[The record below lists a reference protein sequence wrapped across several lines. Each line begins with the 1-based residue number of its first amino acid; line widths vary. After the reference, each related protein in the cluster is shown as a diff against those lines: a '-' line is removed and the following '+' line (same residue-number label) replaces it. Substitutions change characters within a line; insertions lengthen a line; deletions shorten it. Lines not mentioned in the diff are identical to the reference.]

1 MRENLYVR
9 AVPSDKSFSALQKKI
24 EIKKKTERKI
34 IMKKFFALLSI
45 AFAAVTLSAADYTFP
60 GWKCTDKAK
69 ITAAIAAA
77 PDDWHKLRDTILLQL
92 AETPPNT
99 YAELCAIVDKTID
112 ASDVKTKDYY
122 KIQYKKQFPFCRNE
136 FIAEAW
142 EFCKKNPSDYDFYYV
157 AYQTK
162 QLNFTDL
169 QVYAYMRDYLF
180 KNSPNATLAR
190 QAIDALLNAAV
201 MVDGTDGINV
211 KSDLQRLN
219 RKFSKNLLDNKAAWE
234 PVIAKLR
241 TTLETY

>member
-1 MRENLYVR
+1 MYVR
-9 AVPSDKSFSALQKKI
+9 AVPSDKSFSALQKKL
-24 EIKKKTERKI
+24 KSKKTERKI
-34 IMKKFFALLSI
+34 IMKKFFALLFLSI
-45 AFAAVTLSAADYTFP
+45 SAVTFAADYTFP

-77 PDDWHKLRDTILLQL
+77 PDDGIKLRDSILLQL

-112 ASDVKTKDYY
+112 ASDVKAKDYH
-122 KIQYKKQFPFCRNE
+122 KIAFKKQFPYCRNE
-136 FIAEAW
+136 FIVEAW

-157 AYQTK
+157 AYRTK

>member
-1 MRENLYVR
+1 
-9 AVPSDKSFSALQKKI
+9 
-24 EIKKKTERKI
+24 
-34 IMKKFFALLSI
+34 MKKFFALLFLSI
-45 AFAAVTLSAADYTFP
+45 SAVTFAADYTFP

-77 PDDWHKLRDTILLQL
+77 PDDGIKLRDSILLQL

-112 ASDVKTKDYY
+112 ASDAKAKDYH
-122 KIQYKKQFPFCRNE
+122 KIAFKKQFPHCRNE
-136 FIAEAW
+136 FIIEAW
-142 EFCKKNPSDYDFYYV
+142 EFCKKHPSDYDFYYV
-157 AYQTK
+157 AYRTE

-180 KNSPNATLAR
+180 KNSPNATLTR
-190 QAIDALLNAAV
+190 QAIDMLLNAAV
-201 MVDGTDGINV
+201 MADGTDGINV

>member
-1 MRENLYVR
+1 
-9 AVPSDKSFSALQKKI
+9 
-24 EIKKKTERKI
+24 
-34 IMKKFFALLSI
+34 MKKFFALLSI
-45 AFAAVTLSAADYTFP
+45 AFAAVTLTAADYTSP

-77 PDDWHKLRDTILLQL
+77 PDDWAKLRDTILLQL

-112 ASDVKTKDYY
+112 ASDVKAKDYH
-122 KIQYKKQFPFCRNE
+122 KIAFKKQFPYCRNE
-136 FIAEAW
+136 FVSEAW
-142 EFCKKNPSDYDFYYV
+142 EFCKKNPSSYDFYYV
-157 AYQTK
+157 AYKAK

-180 KNSPNATLAR
+180 KNSPNATLTR

>member
-1 MRENLYVR
+1 
-9 AVPSDKSFSALQKKI
+9 
-24 EIKKKTERKI
+24 
-34 IMKKFFALLSI
+34 MKKFFALLFLSI
-45 AFAAVTLSAADYTFP
+45 SAVTFAADYTFP

-77 PDDWHKLRDTILLQL
+77 PDDGIKLRDSILLQL

-112 ASDVKTKDYY
+112 ASDVKAKDYH
-122 KIQYKKQFPFCRNE
+122 KIAFKKQFPHCRNE
-136 FIAEAW
+136 FIIEAW
-142 EFCKKNPSDYDFYYV
+142 DFCKKHPSDYDFYYV
-157 AYQTK
+157 AYRTE

-180 KNSPNATLAR
+180 KNSPNATLTR
-190 QAIDALLNAAV
+190 QAIDVLLNAAV
-201 MVDGTDGINV
+201 MADGTDGINV

>member
-1 MRENLYVR
+1 MYVR
-9 AVPSDKSFSALQKKI
+9 AVPSDKSFSALQKKL
-24 EIKKKTERKI
+24 KSKKTERKI
-34 IMKKFFALLSI
+34 IMKKFFALLFLSI
-45 AFAAVTLSAADYTFP
+45 SAVTFAADYTFP

-77 PDDWHKLRDTILLQL
+77 PDDGIKLRDSILLQL

-112 ASDVKTKDYY
+112 ASDVKAKDYH
-122 KIQYKKQFPFCRNE
+122 KIAFKKQFPYCRNE
-136 FIAEAW
+136 FIVEAW

-157 AYQTK
+157 AYKAK

-180 KNSPNATLAR
+180 KNSPHAALTR
-190 QAIDALLNAAV
+190 QAIDVLLNAAV

>member
-1 MRENLYVR
+1 
-9 AVPSDKSFSALQKKI
+9 
-24 EIKKKTERKI
+24 
-34 IMKKFFALLSI
+34 MKKFFALLFLSI
-45 AFAAVTLSAADYTFP
+45 SAVTFAADYTFP

-77 PDDWHKLRDTILLQL
+77 PDDWAKLRDTILLQL

>member
-1 MRENLYVR
+1 
-9 AVPSDKSFSALQKKI
+9 
-24 EIKKKTERKI
+24 
-34 IMKKFFALLSI
+34 MKKFFALLFLSI
-45 AFAAVTLSAADYTFP
+45 SAVTFAADYTFP

-77 PDDWHKLRDTILLQL
+77 PDDWFKLRDTILLQL

>member
-1 MRENLYVR
+1 MYVR
-9 AVPSDKSFSALQKKI
+9 AVPSDKSFSALQKKL
-24 EIKKKTERKI
+24 KSKKTERKI
-34 IMKKFFALLSI
+34 IMKKFFALLFLSI
-45 AFAAVTLSAADYTFP
+45 SAVTFAADYTFP

-77 PDDWHKLRDTILLQL
+77 PDDGIKLRDSILLQL

-112 ASDVKTKDYY
+112 ASDVKAKDY
-122 KIQYKKQFPFCRNE
+122 KIAFKKQFPYCRNE
-136 FIAEAW
+136 FIVEAW
-142 EFCKKNPSDYDFYYV
+142 EFCKKNPSAYDFYYV
-157 AYQTK
+157 AYRTK

-169 QVYAYMRDYLF
+169 QVYAYMRDYLLQ
-180 KNSPNATLAR
+180 NSPNATLAR
-190 QAIDALLNAAV
+190 QAIDVLLNAAV

>member
-1 MRENLYVR
+1 MYVR
-9 AVPSDKSFSALQKKI
+9 AVPSDKSFSALQKKL
-24 EIKKKTERKI
+24 KSKKTERKI

-77 PDDWHKLRDTILLQL
+77 PDDGIKLRDSILLQL

-112 ASDVKTKDYY
+112 ASDVKAKDYH
-122 KIQYKKQFPFCRNE
+122 KIAFKKQFPYCRNE
-136 FIAEAW
+136 FIVEAW

-157 AYQTK
+157 AYKAK

-169 QVYAYMRDYLF
+169 QVYAYMRDYLLQ
-180 KNSPNATLAR
+180 NSPNATLAR
-190 QAIDALLNAAV
+190 QAIDVLLNAAV

>member
-1 MRENLYVR
+1 
-9 AVPSDKSFSALQKKI
+9 
-24 EIKKKTERKI
+24 
-34 IMKKFFALLSI
+34 MKKFFALLFLSI
-45 AFAAVTLSAADYTFP
+45 SAVTFAADYTFP

-77 PDDWHKLRDTILLQL
+77 PDDGIKLRDSILLQL

-112 ASDVKTKDYY
+112 ASDVKAKDYH
-122 KIQYKKQFPFCRNE
+122 KIAFKKQFPHCRNE
-136 FIAEAW
+136 FIIEAW
-142 EFCKKNPSDYDFYYV
+142 EFCKKHPSDYDFYYV
-157 AYQTK
+157 AYRTE

-180 KNSPNATLAR
+180 KNSPNATLTR
-190 QAIDALLNAAV
+190 QAIDVLLNAAV
-201 MVDGTDGINV
+201 MADGTDGINV

>member
-1 MRENLYVR
+1 MYVR
-9 AVPSDKSFSALQKKI
+9 AVPSDKSFSALQKKL
-24 EIKKKTERKI
+24 KSKKTERKI
-34 IMKKFFALLSI
+34 IMKKFFALLFLSI
-45 AFAAVTLSAADYTFP
+45 SAVTFAADYTFP

-77 PDDWHKLRDTILLQL
+77 PDDGIKLRDSILLQL

-112 ASDVKTKDYY
+112 ASDVKAKDYH
-122 KIQYKKQFPFCRNE
+122 KIAFKKQFPYCRNE
-136 FIAEAW
+136 FIVEAW

-157 AYQTK
+157 AYRTK
-162 QLNFTDL
+162 QLNITDL

-180 KNSPNATLAR
+180 KNSPPAALTR
-190 QAIDALLNAAV
+190 QAIDVLLNAAV

>member
-1 MRENLYVR
+1 MYVR
-9 AVPSDKSFSALQKKI
+9 AVPSDKSFSALQKKL
-24 EIKKKTERKI
+24 KSKKTERKI
-34 IMKKFFALLSI
+34 IMKKFFALLFLSI
-45 AFAAVTLSAADYTFP
+45 SAVTFAADYTFP

-77 PDDWHKLRDTILLQL
+77 PDDGIKLRDSILLQL

-99 YAELCAIVDKTID
+99 YAELCTIVDKTID
-112 ASDVKTKDYY
+112 ASDVKAKDYH
-122 KIQYKKQFPFCRNE
+122 KIAFKKQFPYCRNE
-136 FIAEAW
+136 FIVEAW

-157 AYQTK
+157 AYWTK

-180 KNSPNATLAR
+180 KNSPPAALTR
-190 QAIDALLNAAV
+190 QAIDVLLNAAV

>member
-1 MRENLYVR
+1 
-9 AVPSDKSFSALQKKI
+9 
-24 EIKKKTERKI
+24 
-34 IMKKFFALLSI
+34 MKKFFALLFLSI
-45 AFAAVTLSAADYTFP
+45 SAVTFAADYTFP

-77 PDDWHKLRDTILLQL
+77 PDDRFKLRDTILLQL

>member
-1 MRENLYVR
+1 MYVR
-9 AVPSDKSFSALQKKI
+9 AVPSDKSFSALQKKL
-24 EIKKKTERKI
+24 KSKKTERKI
-34 IMKKFFALLSI
+34 IMKKFFALLFLSI
-45 AFAAVTLSAADYTFP
+45 SAVTFAADYTFP

-77 PDDWHKLRDTILLQL
+77 PDDGIKLRDSILLQL

-112 ASDVKTKDYY
+112 ASDVKAKDYH
-122 KIQYKKQFPFCRNE
+122 KIAFKKQFPYCRNE
-136 FIAEAW
+136 FIVEAW

-157 AYQTK
+157 AYRTK

-180 KNSPNATLAR
+180 KNSPPAALTR
-190 QAIDALLNAAV
+190 QAIDVLLNAAV

>member
-1 MRENLYVR
+1 MYVR
-9 AVPSDKSFSALQKKI
+9 AVPSDKSFSALQKKL
-24 EIKKKTERKI
+24 KSKKTERKI
-34 IMKKFFALLSI
+34 IMKKFFALLFLSI
-45 AFAAVTLSAADYTFP
+45 SAVTFAADYTFP

-77 PDDWHKLRDTILLQL
+77 PDDGIKLRDSILLQL

-112 ASDVKTKDYY
+112 ASDVKAKDYY

>member
-1 MRENLYVR
+1 MRGNLYVR
-9 AVPSDKSFSALQKKI
+9 AVPSDKSFFALQKKI
-24 EIKKKTERKI
+24 EIKKTERKI
-34 IMKKFFALLSI
+34 IMKKFFALLFLSI
-45 AFAAVTLSAADYTFP
+45 SAVTFAADYTFP

-77 PDDWHKLRDTILLQL
+77 PDDGIKLRDSILLQL

-112 ASDVKTKDYY
+112 ASDVKAKDYH
-122 KIQYKKQFPFCRNE
+122 KIAFKKQFPYCRNE
-136 FIAEAW
+136 FIVEAW

-157 AYQTK
+157 AYRTK

-180 KNSPNATLAR
+180 KNSPPAALTR
-190 QAIDALLNAAV
+190 QAIDVLLNAAV

>member
-1 MRENLYVR
+1 
-9 AVPSDKSFSALQKKI
+9 
-24 EIKKKTERKI
+24 
-34 IMKKFFALLSI
+34 MKKFFALLFLSI
-45 AFAAVTLSAADYTFP
+45 SAVIFAADYTFP

-77 PDDWHKLRDTILLQL
+77 PDDWAKLRDTILLQL

-157 AYQTK
+157 AYRTK

>member
-1 MRENLYVR
+1 
-9 AVPSDKSFSALQKKI
+9 
-24 EIKKKTERKI
+24 
-34 IMKKFFALLSI
+34 MKKFFALLFLSI
-45 AFAAVTLSAADYTFP
+45 SAVTFAADYTFP

-77 PDDWHKLRDTILLQL
+77 PDDGIKLRDSILLQL

-99 YAELCAIVDKTID
+99 YAELCTIVDKTID
-112 ASDVKTKDYY
+112 ASDVKAKDYH
-122 KIQYKKQFPFCRNE
+122 KIAFKKQFPHCRNE
-136 FIAEAW
+136 FIIEAW
-142 EFCKKNPSDYDFYYV
+142 EFCKKHPSDYDFYYV
-157 AYQTK
+157 AYRTE

-180 KNSPNATLAR
+180 KNSPNATLTR
-190 QAIDALLNAAV
+190 QAIDVLLNAAV
-201 MVDGTDGINV
+201 MADGTDGINV

>member
-1 MRENLYVR
+1 MYVR

-24 EIKKKTERKI
+24 EIKKTERKI
-34 IMKKFFALLSI
+34 IMKKFFALLFLSI
-45 AFAAVTLSAADYTFP
+45 SAVTFAADYTFP

-77 PDDWHKLRDTILLQL
+77 PDDGIKLRDSILLQL

-112 ASDVKTKDYY
+112 ASDVKAKDYH
-122 KIQYKKQFPFCRNE
+122 KIAFKKQFPYCRNE
-136 FIAEAW
+136 FIVEAW
-142 EFCKKNPSDYDFYYV
+142 EFCKKNPSAYDFYYV
-157 AYQTK
+157 AYKAK

-180 KNSPNATLAR
+180 KNSPHAALTR
-190 QAIDALLNAAV
+190 QAIDVLLNAAV

>member
-1 MRENLYVR
+1 
-9 AVPSDKSFSALQKKI
+9 
-24 EIKKKTERKI
+24 
-34 IMKKFFALLSI
+34 MKKFFALLFLSI
-45 AFAAVTLSAADYTFP
+45 SAVTFAADYTFP

-77 PDDWHKLRDTILLQL
+77 PDDGIKLRDSILLQL

-112 ASDVKTKDYY
+112 ASDAKAKDYH
-122 KIQYKKQFPFCRNE
+122 KIAFKKQFPHCRNE
-136 FIAEAW
+136 FIIEAW
-142 EFCKKNPSDYDFYYV
+142 EFCKKHPSDYDFYYV
-157 AYQTK
+157 AYRTE

-180 KNSPNATLAR
+180 KNSPNATLTR
-190 QAIDALLNAAV
+190 QAIDVLLNAAV
-201 MVDGTDGINV
+201 MADGTDGINV

>member
-1 MRENLYVR
+1 MYVR
-9 AVPSDKSFSALQKKI
+9 AVPSDKSFSALQKKL
-24 EIKKKTERKI
+24 KSKKTERKI
-34 IMKKFFALLSI
+34 IMKKFFALLFLSI
-45 AFAAVTLSAADYTFP
+45 SAVTFAADYTFP

-77 PDDWHKLRDTILLQL
+77 PDDGIKLRDSILLQL

-112 ASDVKTKDYY
+112 ASDVKAKDYH
-122 KIQYKKQFPFCRNE
+122 KIAFKKQFPYCRNE

-157 AYQTK
+157 AYKAK

-180 KNSPNATLAR
+180 KNSPNATLTR
-190 QAIDALLNAAV
+190 QAIDVLLNAAV

>member
-1 MRENLYVR
+1 MRD
-9 AVPSDKSFSALQKKI
+9 S
-24 EIKKKTERKI
+24 
-34 IMKKFFALLSI
+34 
-45 AFAAVTLSAADYTFP
+45 
-60 GWKCTDKAK
+60 
-69 ITAAIAAA
+69 
-77 PDDWHKLRDTILLQL
+77 ILLQL

-112 ASDVKTKDYY
+112 ASDVKAKDYR
-122 KIQYKKQFPFCRNE
+122 KIAFKKQFPYCRNE
-136 FIAEAW
+136 FIVEAW
-142 EFCKKNPSDYDFYYV
+142 EFCKKNPSNYDFYYV
-157 AYQTK
+157 AYKAK

-180 KNSPNATLAR
+180 KNSPNATLTR
-190 QAIDALLNAAV
+190 QAIDVLLNAAV

>member
-1 MRENLYVR
+1 MC
-9 AVPSDKSFSALQKKI
+9 I
-24 EIKKKTERKI
+24 
-34 IMKKFFALLSI
+34 
-45 AFAAVTLSAADYTFP
+45 
-60 GWKCTDKAK
+60 
-69 ITAAIAAA
+69 
-77 PDDWHKLRDTILLQL
+77 RDRRDSILLQL

-112 ASDVKTKDYY
+112 ASDVKAKDYH
-122 KIQYKKQFPFCRNE
+122 KIAFKKQFPYCRNE
-136 FIAEAW
+136 FIVEAW

-157 AYQTK
+157 AYRTK

-180 KNSPNATLAR
+180 KNSPNATLTR
-190 QAIDALLNAAV
+190 QAIDVLLNAAV

>member
-1 MRENLYVR
+1 
-9 AVPSDKSFSALQKKI
+9 
-24 EIKKKTERKI
+24 
-34 IMKKFFALLSI
+34 MKKFFALLFLSI
-45 AFAAVTLSAADYTFP
+45 SAVTFAADYTFP

-77 PDDWHKLRDTILLQL
+77 PDDGIKLRDSILLQL

-157 AYQTK
+157 AYRTK
-162 QLNFTDL
+162 QLNSTDL
-169 QVYAYMRDYLF
+169 QVYAYMRNYLF
-180 KNSPNATLAR
+180 KNSRNATLAR
-190 QAIDALLNAAV
+190 QAIDVLLNAAV

>member
-1 MRENLYVR
+1 MYVR
-9 AVPSDKSFSALQKKI
+9 AVPSDKSFSALQKKL
-24 EIKKKTERKI
+24 KSKKTERKI
-34 IMKKFFALLSI
+34 IMKKFFALLFLSI
-45 AFAAVTLSAADYTFP
+45 SAVTFAADYTFP

-77 PDDWHKLRDTILLQL
+77 PDDGIKLRDSILLQL

-112 ASDVKTKDYY
+112 ASDVKAKDYH
-122 KIQYKKQFPFCRNE
+122 KIAFKKQFPYCRNE
-136 FIAEAW
+136 FIVEAW
-142 EFCKKNPSDYDFYYV
+142 EFCKKNPSAYDFYYV
-157 AYQTK
+157 AYRTK

-169 QVYAYMRDYLF
+169 QVYAYMRDYLLQ
-180 KNSPNATLAR
+180 NSPNATLAR

>member
-1 MRENLYVR
+1 MYVR
-9 AVPSDKSFSALQKKI
+9 AVPSDKSFSALQKKL
-24 EIKKKTERKI
+24 KSKKTERKI
-34 IMKKFFALLSI
+34 IMKKFFALLFLSI
-45 AFAAVTLSAADYTFP
+45 SAVTFAADYTFP

-77 PDDWHKLRDTILLQL
+77 PDDGIKLRDSILLQL

-112 ASDVKTKDYY
+112 ASDVKAKDYH
-122 KIQYKKQFPFCRNE
+122 KIAFKKQFPYCRNE

-157 AYQTK
+157 AYKAK

-180 KNSPNATLAR
+180 KNSPNATLTR
-190 QAIDALLNAAV
+190 QAIDVLLNGAV

>member
-1 MRENLYVR
+1 MYVR

-24 EIKKKTERKI
+24 EIKKTERKI
-34 IMKKFFALLSI
+34 IMKKFFALLFLSI
-45 AFAAVTLSAADYTFP
+45 SAVTFAADYTFP

-77 PDDWHKLRDTILLQL
+77 PDDGIKLRDSILLQL

-112 ASDVKTKDYY
+112 ASDVKAKDYH
-122 KIQYKKQFPFCRNE
+122 KIAFKKQFPYCRNE
-136 FIAEAW
+136 FVVEAW
-142 EFCKKNPSDYDFYYV
+142 EFCKKHPSSYDFYYV
-157 AYQTK
+157 AYKAK

-180 KNSPNATLAR
+180 KNSPHAALTR
-190 QAIDALLNAAV
+190 QAIDVLLNAAV

>member
-1 MRENLYVR
+1 
-9 AVPSDKSFSALQKKI
+9 
-24 EIKKKTERKI
+24 
-34 IMKKFFALLSI
+34 MKKLFALLLT
-45 AFAAVTLSAADYTFP
+45 FAAVALFAADYQFP

-77 PDDWHKLRDTILLQL
+77 PDDGIKLRDSILLQL

-180 KNSPNATLAR
+180 KNSPNATLTR
-190 QAIDALLNAAV
+190 QAIDVLLNAAV

>member
-1 MRENLYVR
+1 MRGNLYVR

-24 EIKKKTERKI
+24 EIKKTERKI
-34 IMKKFFALLSI
+34 IMKKFFALLFLSI
-45 AFAAVTLSAADYTFP
+45 SAVTFAADYTFP

-77 PDDWHKLRDTILLQL
+77 PDDGIKLRDSILLQL

-112 ASDVKTKDYY
+112 ASDVKAKDYH
-122 KIQYKKQFPFCRNE
+122 KIAFKKQFPYYRNE
-136 FIAEAW
+136 FIVEAW
-142 EFCKKNPSDYDFYYV
+142 EFCKKNPSAYDFYYV
-157 AYQTK
+157 AYKAK

-180 KNSPNATLAR
+180 KNSPHAALTR
-190 QAIDALLNAAV
+190 QAIDVLLNAAV

>member
-1 MRENLYVR
+1 
-9 AVPSDKSFSALQKKI
+9 
-24 EIKKKTERKI
+24 
-34 IMKKFFALLSI
+34 MKKFFALLSI

-77 PDDWHKLRDTILLQL
+77 PDDGIKLRDSILLQL

-99 YAELCAIVDKTID
+99 YAELCAIVDKAVD
-112 ASDVKTKDYY
+112 ASEITTKDYY

>member
-1 MRENLYVR
+1 MRGNLYVR

-24 EIKKKTERKI
+24 EIKKTERKI
-34 IMKKFFALLSI
+34 IMKKFFALLFLSI
-45 AFAAVTLSAADYTFP
+45 SAVTFAADYTFP

-77 PDDWHKLRDTILLQL
+77 PDDGIKLRDSILLQL

-112 ASDVKTKDYY
+112 ASDVKAKDYH
-122 KIQYKKQFPFCRNE
+122 KIAFKKQFPYCRNE
-136 FIAEAW
+136 FIVEAW
-142 EFCKKNPSDYDFYYV
+142 EFCKKNPSAYDFYYV
-157 AYQTK
+157 AYRTK

-180 KNSPNATLAR
+180 KNSPHAALTR
-190 QAIDALLNAAV
+190 QAIDVLLNAAV

>member
-1 MRENLYVR
+1 MYVR

-24 EIKKKTERKI
+24 EIKKTERKI
-34 IMKKFFALLSI
+34 IMKKFFALLFLSI
-45 AFAAVTLSAADYTFP
+45 SAVTFAADYTFP

-77 PDDWHKLRDTILLQL
+77 PDDGIKLRDSILLQL

-112 ASDVKTKDYY
+112 ASDVKAKDYH
-122 KIQYKKQFPFCRNE
+122 KIAFKKQFPYCRNE
-136 FIAEAW
+136 FIVEAW
-142 EFCKKNPSDYDFYYV
+142 EFCKKNPSNYDFYYV
-157 AYQTK
+157 AYRTK

-180 KNSPNATLAR
+180 KNSPNATLTR
-190 QAIDALLNAAV
+190 QAIDVLLNAAV

>member
-1 MRENLYVR
+1 
-9 AVPSDKSFSALQKKI
+9 
-24 EIKKKTERKI
+24 
-34 IMKKFFALLSI
+34 MKKFFALLFLSI
-45 AFAAVTLSAADYTFP
+45 SAVTFAADYTFP

-77 PDDWHKLRDTILLQL
+77 PDDGIKLRDSILLQL

-112 ASDVKTKDYY
+112 ASDAKAKDYH
-122 KIQYKKQFPFCRNE
+122 KIAFKKQLPYCRNE
-136 FIAEAW
+136 FIVEAW

-157 AYQTK
+157 VYKAK

-180 KNSPNATLAR
+180 KNSPHAALTR
-190 QAIDALLNAAV
+190 QAIDVLLNAAV

>member
-1 MRENLYVR
+1 
-9 AVPSDKSFSALQKKI
+9 
-24 EIKKKTERKI
+24 
-34 IMKKFFALLSI
+34 MKKFFALLFLSI
-45 AFAAVTLSAADYTFP
+45 SAVTFAADYTFP

-77 PDDWHKLRDTILLQL
+77 PDDGIKLRDSILLQL

-112 ASDVKTKDYY
+112 ASDAKAKDYH
-122 KIQYKKQFPFCRNE
+122 KIAFKKQFPHCRNE
-136 FIAEAW
+136 FIIEAW
-142 EFCKKNPSDYDFYYV
+142 EFCKKHPSDYDFYYV
-157 AYQTK
+157 VYRTE

-180 KNSPNATLAR
+180 KNSPNATLTR
-190 QAIDALLNAAV
+190 QAIDVLLNAAV
-201 MVDGTDGINV
+201 MADGTDGINV

>member
-1 MRENLYVR
+1 
-9 AVPSDKSFSALQKKI
+9 
-24 EIKKKTERKI
+24 
-34 IMKKFFALLSI
+34 MKKFFALLFLSI
-45 AFAAVTLSAADYTFP
+45 SAVTFAADYTFP

-77 PDDWHKLRDTILLQL
+77 PDDGIKLRDSILLQL

>member
-1 MRENLYVR
+1 
-9 AVPSDKSFSALQKKI
+9 
-24 EIKKKTERKI
+24 
-34 IMKKFFALLSI
+34 MKKFFALLFLSI
-45 AFAAVTLSAADYTFP
+45 SAVIFAADYTFP

-77 PDDWHKLRDTILLQL
+77 PDDWAKLRDTILLQL

-112 ASDVKTKDYY
+112 ASDVKAKDYY

-157 AYQTK
+157 AYRTK

>member
-1 MRENLYVR
+1 MYVR
-9 AVPSDKSFSALQKKI
+9 AVPSDKFFSALQKKI
-24 EIKKKTERKI
+24 EIKKTERKI
-34 IMKKFFALLSI
+34 IMKKFFALLFLSI
-45 AFAAVTLSAADYTFP
+45 SAVTFAADYTFP

-77 PDDWHKLRDTILLQL
+77 PDDGIKLRDSILLQL

-112 ASDVKTKDYY
+112 ASDVKAKDYH
-122 KIQYKKQFPFCRNE
+122 KIAFKKQFPYCRNE

-157 AYQTK
+157 AYKAK

-180 KNSPNATLAR
+180 KNSPNATLTR
-190 QAIDALLNAAV
+190 QAIDVLLNAAV